1 MKIFASKPTRQDIFI
16 SVIIFLCG
24 ILFYIGMSKFRGIG
38 KGQGQVQTKEITQ
51 QIKPIKE
58 KSVVSWVTLYHPT
71 KKECGNNKN
80 ITFSGEKG
88 NIGGC
93 AVSQKMLDY
102 YCNIGDTIVIDSGTF
117 KGRYKVNDK
126 AGSKGLLIDIWR
138 PIGDTLK
145 DCYKTKVIV
154 KTRR

>member
-1 MKIFASKPTRQDIFI
+1 MQPQKTLFRILICIFFVLF
-16 SVIIFLCG
+16 VIMVRK
-24 ILFYIGMSKFRGIG
+24 YIELRKS
-38 KGQGQVQTKEITQ
+38 QTKEITQ

-71 KKECGNNKN
+71 AEQCGNNKN

-145 DCYKTKVIV
+145 DCYKTKI
-154 KTRR
+154 KIKIY

>member
-1 MKIFASKPTRQDIFI
+1 MQPQKTLFRILICIFFVLF
-16 SVIIFLCG
+16 VITARK
-24 ILFYIGMSKFRGIG
+24 YIELRKS
-38 KGQGQVQTKEITQ
+38 QTKEITQ

-58 KSVVSWVTLYHPT
+58 ISVVSWVTLYHPT
-71 KKECGNNKN
+71 AEQCGNNKN

-88 NIGGC
+88 SIGNC

-126 AGSKGLLIDIWR
+126 AGSKGYLIDIWR
-138 PIGDTLK
+138 PIGYTLK
-145 DCYKTKVIV
+145 DCYKTKVII
-154 KTRR
+154 KNKI

>member
-1 MKIFASKPTRQDIFI
+1 MQPQKTLFRILICIFF
-16 SVIIFLCG
+16 
-24 ILFYIGMSKFRGIG
+24 ILFVITARKYIELRKS
-38 KGQGQVQTKEITQ
+38 QTKEITQ

-58 KSVVSWVTLYHPT
+58 RSVVSWVTLYHPT
-71 KKECGNNKN
+71 AEQCGNNKN

-102 YCNIGDTIVIDSGTF
+102 YCNIGDTIVIDSGTL
-117 KGRYKVNDK
+117 KGRYIVNDK

-138 PIGDTLK
+138 PIGDSLK
-145 DCYKTKVIV
+145 GCYKTKI
-154 KTRR
+154 KIKIY

>member
-1 MKIFASKPTRQDIFI
+1 MQPQKTLFRILICIFF
-16 SVIIFLCG
+16 
-24 ILFYIGMSKFRGIG
+24 ILFVITARKYIELRKS
-38 KGQGQVQTKEITQ
+38 QTKEITQ

-71 KKECGNNKN
+71 AEQCGNNKN

-102 YCNIGDTIVIDSGTF
+102 YCNIGDTIVIDSGTL
-117 KGRYKVNDK
+117 KGRYIVNDK

-138 PIGDTLK
+138 PIVDSLK
-145 DCYKTKVIV
+145 GCYKNKI
-154 KTRR
+154 KIKIY

>member
-1 MKIFASKPTRQDIFI
+1 MQPQKTLFRILICIFF
-16 SVIIFLCG
+16 
-24 ILFYIGMSKFRGIG
+24 ILFVITARKYIELRKS
-38 KGQGQVQTKEITQ
+38 QTKEITQ

-58 KSVVSWVTLYHPT
+58 ISVVSWVTLYHPT
-71 KKECGNNKN
+71 AEQCGNNKN

-117 KGRYKVNDK
+117 KGRYIVNDK

-138 PIGDTLK
+138 PIGDSLK
-145 DCYKTKVIV
+145 GCYKTKI
-154 KTRR
+154 KIKIY

>member
-1 MKIFASKPTRQDIFI
+1 MQPQKTLFRILICIFFVLFVIMTRK
-16 SVIIFLCG
+16 
-24 ILFYIGMSKFRGIG
+24 YIELRKS
-38 KGQGQVQTKEITQ
+38 QTKEITQ

-71 KKECGNNKN
+71 AEQCGNNKN
-80 ITFSGEKG
+80 ITFSGERGSIG
-88 NIGGC
+88 NC

-102 YCNIGDTIVIDSGTF
+102 YCNIGDTIVIDSGVF

-126 AGSKGLLIDIWR
+126 AGSNGLLIDIWR

-145 DCYKTKVIV
+145 GCYKTKI
-154 KTRR
+154 KIKIN

>member
-1 MKIFASKPTRQDIFI
+1 MQPQKTLFRILICIFFVLF
-16 SVIIFLCG
+16 VIVARK
-24 ILFYIGMSKFRGIG
+24 YIELRKS
-38 KGQGQVQTKEITQ
+38 QTKEITQ

-58 KSVVSWVTLYHPT
+58 KSVVTWVTLYHPT
-71 KKECGNNKN
+71 AEQCGNNKN

-88 NIGGC
+88 SIGNC

-138 PIGDTLK
+138 PIGDSLK
-145 DCYKTKVIV
+145 DCYKTKI
-154 KTRR
+154 KIKIY

>member
-1 MKIFASKPTRQDIFI
+1 MQPQKTLFRILICIFFVLF
-16 SVIIFLCG
+16 VIIARK
-24 ILFYIGMSKFRGIG
+24 YIELRKS
-38 KGQGQVQTKEITQ
+38 QTKEITQ

-58 KSVVSWVTLYHPT
+58 RSVVSWVTLYHPT
-71 KKECGNNKN
+71 AEQCGNNKN

-88 NIGGC
+88 SIGGC

-102 YCNIGDTIVIDSGTF
+102 YCNIGDTIVIDSGCF
-117 KGRYKVNDK
+117 MGRYKVNDK

-145 DCYKTKVIV
+145 GCYKTKI
-154 KTRR
+154 KIK

>member
-1 MKIFASKPTRQDIFI
+1 MQSQKTLFRILICIFFVLF
-16 SVIIFLCG
+16 VIVARK
-24 ILFYIGMSKFRGIG
+24 YIELRKSQI
-38 KGQGQVQTKEITQ
+38 KEITQ

-58 KSVVSWVTLYHPT
+58 RSVVSLVTLYHPT

-117 KGRYKVNDK
+117 KGSYKVNDK
-126 AGSKGLLIDIWR
+126 AGSNGLLIDIWR
-138 PIGDTLK
+138 PVGDSLK
-145 DCYKTKVIV
+145 DCYKTKI
-154 KTRR
+154 KIKIY

>member
-1 MKIFASKPTRQDIFI
+1 MKIFASKPTRQDVFI
-16 SVIIFLCG
+16 SIIIFLCG

-38 KGQGQVQTKEITQ
+38 KGQTKEITQ

-71 KKECGNNKN
+71 AEQCGNNKN

-117 KGRYKVNDK
+117 KGRYIVNDK
-126 AGSKGLLIDIWR
+126 AGSKTLLVDVWR

-145 DCYKTKVIV
+145 DCYKTKI
-154 KTRR
+154 KIKIY

>member
-1 MKIFASKPTRQDIFI
+1 MQPQKTLFRILICIFFVLF
-16 SVIIFLCG
+16 VIIVRK
-24 ILFYIGMSKFRGIG
+24 YIELRKS
-38 KGQGQVQTKEITQ
+38 QTKEITQ

-58 KSVVSWVTLYHPT
+58 RSVVSWVTLYHPT
-71 KKECGNNKN
+71 AEQCGNNKN
-80 ITFSGEKG
+80 ITFSGERGSIG
-88 NIGGC
+88 NC

-138 PIGDTLK
+138 PIGDSLK
-145 DCYKTKVIV
+145 GCYKTKI
-154 KTRR
+154 KIKIY

>member
-1 MKIFASKPTRQDIFI
+1 MQPQKTLFRILICIFFVLF
-16 SVIIFLCG
+16 VIVARK
-24 ILFYIGMSKFRGIG
+24 YIELRKSQI
-38 KGQGQVQTKEITQ
+38 KEITQ

-58 KSVVSWVTLYHPT
+58 RSVVSLVTLYHPT
-71 KKECGNNKN
+71 AEQCGNNKN

-117 KGRYKVNDK
+117 KGRYKINDK
-126 AGSKGLLIDIWR
+126 TGSKGLLIDIWR
-138 PIGDTLK
+138 PIGDSLK
-145 DCYKTKVIV
+145 GCYKTKI
-154 KTRR
+154 KIK

>member
-1 MKIFASKPTRQDIFI
+1 MQPQKTLFRILICIFFI
-16 SVIIFLCG
+16 LFVIIARK
-24 ILFYIGMSKFRGIG
+24 YIELRKS
-38 KGQGQVQTKEITQ
+38 QTKEITQ

-58 KSVVSWVTLYHPT
+58 RSVVSWVTLYHPT
-71 KKECGNNKN
+71 AEQCGNNKN

-117 KGRYKVNDK
+117 KGRYIVNDK
-126 AGSKGLLIDIWR
+126 AGSKLLLVDIWR
-138 PIGDTLK
+138 PIGDSLK
-145 DCYKTKVIV
+145 GCYKTKILI
-154 KTRR
+154 KRK

>member
-1 MKIFASKPTRQDIFI
+1 MKIFATKPTKQDTFI
-16 SVIIFLCG
+16 AIIIFLCG

-38 KGQGQVQTKEITQ
+38 KGKDQGQTKEITQ

-58 KSVVSWVTLYHPT
+58 ISVVSWVTLYHPT
-71 KKECGNNKN
+71 AEQCGNNKN
-80 ITFSGEKG
+80 ITFSGERG

-102 YCNIGDTIVIDSGTF
+102 YCNIGDTIVIDSGTL
-117 KGRYKVNDK
+117 KGRYIVNDK

-138 PIGDTLK
+138 PIGDSLK
-145 DCYKTKVIV
+145 GCYKTKI
-154 KTRR
+154 KIKIY

>member
-1 MKIFASKPTRQDIFI
+1 MEPQKTLFRILICIFFI
-16 SVIIFLCG
+16 CFVIMARK
-24 ILFYIGMSKFRGIG
+24 YIELRKS
-38 KGQGQVQTKEITQ
+38 QTKEITQ
-51 QIKPIKE
+51 EIKSIKE
-58 KSVVSWVTLYHPT
+58 ISVVSLVTLYHPT
-71 KKECGNNKN
+71 AEQCGNNKN

-126 AGSKGLLIDIWR
+126 AGSNGLLIDIWR

-145 DCYKTKVIV
+145 GCYKTKI
-154 KTRR
+154 KIKIY

>member
-1 MKIFASKPTRQDIFI
+1 MQPQKTLFRILICIFFI
-16 SVIIFLCG
+16 LFVIIARK
-24 ILFYIGMSKFRGIG
+24 YIELRKS
-38 KGQGQVQTKEITQ
+38 QTKEITQ

-58 KSVVSWVTLYHPT
+58 RSVVSWVTLYHPT
-71 KKECGNNKN
+71 AEQCGNNKN

-117 KGRYKVNDK
+117 KGRYIVNDK

-138 PIGDTLK
+138 PIGDSLK
-145 DCYKTKVIV
+145 GCYKTKI
-154 KTRR
+154 KIKIY

>member
-1 MKIFASKPTRQDIFI
+1 MKIFASKPTKQDIFI
-16 SVIIFLCG
+16 SMMIFLFG
-24 ILFYIGMSKFRGIG
+24 ILFYIGMSKFRGVG
-38 KGQGQVQTKEITQ
+38 KDQIKEITQ

-58 KSVVSWVTLYHPT
+58 KSVVSLVTLYHPT

-102 YCNIGDTIVIDSGTF
+102 YCNIGDTIVIDSGCF
-117 KGRYKVNDK
+117 KGRYKINDK

-138 PIGDTLK
+138 PVDDSLK
-145 DCYKTKVIV
+145 DCYKTKI
-154 KTRR
+154 KIK

>member
-1 MKIFASKPTRQDIFI
+1 MEPQKTLFRILICIFFVLF
-16 SVIIFLCG
+16 VITARK
-24 ILFYIGMSKFRGIG
+24 YIELRKS
-38 KGQGQVQTKEITQ
+38 QTKEITQ

-58 KSVVSWVTLYHPT
+58 RSVVSWVTLYHPT
-71 KKECGNNKN
+71 AEQCGNNKN

-102 YCNIGDTIVIDSGTF
+102 YCNIGDTIVIDSGTL
-117 KGRYKVNDK
+117 KGRYIVNDK
-126 AGSKGLLIDIWR
+126 AGSKLLLVDIWR
-138 PIGDTLK
+138 PIDDSLK
-145 DCYKTKVIV
+145 DCYKTKVLI

>member
-1 MKIFASKPTRQDIFI
+1 MQPQKTLFRILICIFF
-16 SVIIFLCG
+16 
-24 ILFYIGMSKFRGIG
+24 ILFVITVRKYIELRKS
-38 KGQGQVQTKEITQ
+38 QTKEITQ

-71 KKECGNNKN
+71 AEQCGNNKN

-102 YCNIGDTIVIDSGTF
+102 YCNIGDTIVIDSGCF

-126 AGSKGLLIDIWR
+126 AGSKTLLVDVWR
-138 PIGDTLK
+138 PIGDSLK
-145 DCYKTKVIV
+145 GCYKTKI
-154 KTRR
+154 KIKIY

>member
-1 MKIFASKPTRQDIFI
+1 MQPQKTLFRILICIFF
-16 SVIIFLCG
+16 
-24 ILFYIGMSKFRGIG
+24 ILFVIMTRKYIELRKS
-38 KGQGQVQTKEITQ
+38 QTKEITQ
-51 QIKPIKE
+51 QKAPIKE
-58 KSVVSWVTLYHPT
+58 ISVVSWVTLYHPT
-71 KKECGNNKN
+71 AEQCGNNKN

-117 KGRYKVNDK
+117 KGRYIVNDK

-138 PIGDTLK
+138 PVGDSLK
-145 DCYKTKVIV
+145 DCYKTKI
-154 KTRR
+154 KIK

>member
-1 MKIFASKPTRQDIFI
+1 MQPQKTLFRILICIFFVLF
-16 SVIIFLCG
+16 VIMVRK
-24 ILFYIGMSKFRGIG
+24 YIELRKS
-38 KGQGQVQTKEITQ
+38 QTKEITQ

-58 KSVVSWVTLYHPT
+58 KSVVTLVTLYKPT
-71 KKECGNNKN
+71 AEQCGNNKN
-80 ITFSGEKG
+80 ITFSGERG
-88 NIGGC
+88 SIGGC

-138 PIGDTLK
+138 PIGDSLK
-145 DCYKTKVIV
+145 DCYKTKI
-154 KTRR
+154 KIKIY